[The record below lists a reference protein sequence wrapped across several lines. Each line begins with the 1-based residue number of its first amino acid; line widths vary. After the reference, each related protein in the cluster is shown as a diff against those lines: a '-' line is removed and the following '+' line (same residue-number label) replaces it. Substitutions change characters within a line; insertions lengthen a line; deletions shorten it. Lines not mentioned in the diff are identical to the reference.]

1 MAITLAD
8 IKKSIMG
15 PPRIVVYGVPG
26 IGKTSL
32 AAATDSPIFIPC
44 EDGLGQIEAPCFPQ
58 PETFGDVIDCM
69 AALINEEHDYKTV
82 VVDTLD
88 ALEPMLWAHVCK
100 AGGKKS
106 IEDFGYGKGYVAAAS
121 EWRELLRGF
130 DELRNKG
137 MVVLLIAHSTVVR
150 FEAPDSDPY
159 DRYQMRLDKR
169 AEAIVSDWSDA
180 TLFANYE
187 VATISTSGGD
197 RKRGV
202 GKGARKLHTEERP
215 AWRAKNRYGL
225 PETLPMDWSAIVAG
239 ITSKQTTV

>member
-1 MAITLAD
+1 MAISLSD

-26 IGKTSL
+26 IGKTTL
-32 AAATDSPIFIPC
+32 AAAADAPIFIPC
-44 EDGLGQIEAPCFPQ
+44 EDGLGRIEAPCFPKPGSYQ
-58 PETFGDVIDCM
+58 DVLESIG
-69 AALINEEHDYKTV
+69 ALINEQHDYSTV
-82 VVDTLD
+82 VIDTID
-88 ALEPMLWAHVCK
+88 ALEPLVWDHVCK
-100 AGGKKS
+100 TGGKKS
-106 IEDFGYGKGYVAAAS
+106 IEDFGYGKGYTAAAA
-121 EWRELLRGF
+121 EWRGLLEGLDMCR
-130 DELRNKG
+130 DKG
-137 MVVLLIAHSTVVR
+137 MTVCLIAHSTVVR

-159 DRYQMRLDKR
+159 DRYQMRVDKR

-225 PETLPMDWSAIVAG
+225 PETLPMDWDAIIQSMANP
-239 ITSKQTTV
+239 QTTA